1 MVRHL
6 ECCLNRESSKDF
18 GRVQDATSLERCT
31 YPQVST
37 EAQGHPTNMVFLDLV
52 VHEHLQ
58 CGIYDKFLLLL
69 DMPLI
74 PGTIVHSESQL
85 LALSSS
91 RSTSTLNVTDF
102 SAQKTRYNP

>member
-1 MVRHL
+1 MLLVVFSPKNSSPSRRLVRSAPSSTRGSRSCTVEDERNPAQL
-6 ECCLNRESSKDF
+6 LNQTVD
-18 GRVQDATSLERCT
+18 V
-31 YPQVST
+31 VST

-74 PGTIVHSESQL
+74 PGTISEHEYAECYRL
-85 LALSSS
+85 
-91 RSTSTLNVTDF
+91 
-102 SAQKTRYNP
+102 